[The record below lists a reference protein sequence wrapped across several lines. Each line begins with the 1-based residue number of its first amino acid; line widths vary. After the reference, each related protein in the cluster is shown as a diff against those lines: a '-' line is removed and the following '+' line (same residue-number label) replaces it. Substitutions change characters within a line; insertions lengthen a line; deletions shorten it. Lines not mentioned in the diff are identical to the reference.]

1 MKSNRKL
8 NFNAMVSS
16 IQSNNFKTSISNVS
30 FSLFNNEIYLSISIN
45 SPRKSIV
52 FNRRYWLFLTP
63 MNYATRLRFV
73 TQKQPHE

>member
-1 MKSNRKL
+1 MQWYQVYKVIILKRQFQTSVSVCLIMK
-8 NFNAMVSS
+8 F
-16 IQSNNFKTSISNVS
+16 
-30 FSLFNNEIYLSISIN
+30 IYQFLLIVLE
-45 SPRKSIV
+45 KV